1 VVSDGIDQF
10 EAWVMARLYLSE
22 TQGVCSD
29 IALPV
34 KEGQAWMIPTW
45 VGRRGRE
52 STPIYV
58 DSISGHARCEG
69 YPPIDDPTAYMQ
81 ALYDEQNLTIRF
93 RELRAA
99 PLPYVS
105 DLKR

>member
-1 VVSDGIDQF
+1 
-10 EAWVMARLYLSE
+10 MARLYLSE